1 LVFCRFYT
9 QKFFKS
15 LLSGFQSG
23 WHTLFFFFNQR
34 QHKTCRFSGFKK
46 LDVLFLFFLSSV
58 LCFLFYSTSFAAS
71 VTLAWD
77 ANQEED
83 VVGYNVYYGTSS
95 HHYTNMDN
103 AGNNTSYTITNL
115 EPGRTYYIAATAYD
129 FSGNES
135 GFSQEIPYTV
145 PFVDS
150 DGDGVADEQDAFP
163 LDPNESVDTDGDG
176 YGNNSDNDDDD
187 DGMPDAWEIVNN
199 LDPLVNDA
207 NGDPDGDRVSN
218 LEEYNAGTGPY
229 TYEDLSVPEAPVIL
243 TPLDNETVSLS
254 PELTTDE
261 FYDPDTGDFH
271 AESRWQIFRA
281 SDNFCVLDITSPSSL
296 TSLQIPK
303 LILEEDLDYNWR
315 VRFINNHKADSD
327 WSDIGSFTTEIT
339 GHDFNS
345 NGIQDHQEVDAFV
358 DLDEDGTPDMDQ
370 DDIRCV
376 NVQDSSA
383 QIGVGLKGSETVQE
397 ISSIESENPNETD
410 AEIATDGKPISMP
423 FGLLNF
429 KLIVDQ
435 PGDEAV
441 VTIYLSEPAPFG
453 TVWYKYDSVNK
464 IWQDYS
470 EYIEFN
476 DDRKSINLT
485 LIDGGFGDADGI
497 ENSIIVDPL
506 TLGAPPA
513 TAAAISPAASDGG
526 SGSSSGCFIST
537 ANHSL
542 TAKEPIDIWKKI
554 RGIELAMMFLVPF
567 LILYLRNIAKRR

>member
-1 LVFCRFYT
+1 MD
-9 QKFFKS
+9 
-15 LLSGFQSG
+15 LLAP
-23 WHTLFFFFNQR
+23 
-34 QHKTCRFSGFKK
+34 RFSGFKN
-46 LDVLFLFFLSSV
+46 LDVLFLLFLFSV
-58 LCFLFYSTSFAAS
+58 FCFLFSGTSHAAS

-77 ANQEED
+77 ENQDAD
-83 VVGYNVYYGTSS
+83 VAGYKIYYGTSS
-95 HHYTNMDN
+95 RQYTNIIDVPN
-103 AGNNTSYTITNL
+103 KTSATITNL

-129 FSGNES
+129 VNGNES
-135 GFSQEIPYTV
+135 AFSQEIPYTV

-163 LDPNESVDTDGDG
+163 QNPNESMDTDGDG
-176 YGNNSDNDDDD
+176 YGNNSDNDDDG

-218 LEEYNAGTGPY
+218 LEEYTAGTGPY

-271 AESRWQIFRA
+271 AESQWQIFRA
-281 SDNFCVLDITSPSSL
+281 SDNFCVLDVISPSSL
-296 TSLQIPK
+296 TALQVPK
-303 LILEEDLDYNWR
+303 LILEENIDYTWR
-315 VRFINNHKADSD
+315 VRFINNHKADSN

-339 GHDFNS
+339 GHDFDS
-345 NGIQDHQEVDAFV
+345 NGIQDHQEVDASV

-376 NVQDSSA
+376 NVEDSSA
-383 QIGVGLKGSETVQE
+383 QIGVGLRGSETVQE

-410 AEIATDGKPISMP
+410 AEIATDGKPKSMP

-435 PGDEAV
+435 PGDEVV

-453 TVWYKYDSVNK
+453 AVWYKYDSVNK

-470 EYIEFN
+470 EYIEFT
-476 DDRKSINLT
+476 DDQKSINLT

-497 ENSIIVDPL
+497 ENGIIIDPL
-506 TLGAPPA
+506 TLGVPPA
-513 TAAAISPAASDGG
+513 TAAALSPAVSNGG
-526 SGSSSGCFIST
+526 SGSSSACFIST
-537 ANHSL
+537 ANHNL
-542 TAKEPIDIWKKI
+542 TVKEPSDIWKKI